1 MDDYLPA
8 RSASAHASA
17 LPVGVVLPHL
27 KIIFERRMLKFFMFA
42 VHGPKTECTNSTP
55 LKSYLEIY
63 LSMSFFNVFVFNV
76 FLNIFVSVLLVKML
90 HEFTCLCMPRTFSL
104 CLVGALLMAKTILFL
119 V

>member
-1 MDDYLPA
+1 MDNHLPA

-27 KIIFERRMLKFFMFA
+27 KVIFERRMLKFFMF
-42 VHGPKTECTNSTP
+42 VVYGPKTEWYLLNTS
-55 LKSYLEIY
+55 KSYLE
-63 LSMSFFNVFVFNV
+63 MSFLMFFVFNV
-76 FLNIFVSVLLVKML
+76 FLNIFVSVLLVEIL